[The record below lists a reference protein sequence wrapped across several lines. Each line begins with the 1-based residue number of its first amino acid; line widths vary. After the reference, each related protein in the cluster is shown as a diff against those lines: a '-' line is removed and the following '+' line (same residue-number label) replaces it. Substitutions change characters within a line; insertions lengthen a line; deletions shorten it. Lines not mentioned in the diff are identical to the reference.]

1 MPSQELSR
9 FRKTRRSFRC
19 ARQLVRLSPPA
30 KGIEAQAHSAIGGH
44 SDFQR
49 EFEPINTFQ
58 SDRLA
63 RQGPLLSLGDKEDPV
78 APAFTLRKV
87 PSNQPFGWPSARDA
101 IIRSE
106 RRRSDGMRFHSS

>member
-9 FRKTRRSFRC
+9 FRKTGRSFRC

-30 KGIEAQAHSAIGGH
+30 KGIEAQAHRAIGGH

-49 EFEPINTFQ
+49 EFELINTFQ

-78 APAFTLRKV
+78 AP
-87 PSNQPFGWPSARDA
+87 
-101 IIRSE
+101 E
-106 RRRSDGMRFHSS
+106 RACVHFAQGAVQSTVRMA